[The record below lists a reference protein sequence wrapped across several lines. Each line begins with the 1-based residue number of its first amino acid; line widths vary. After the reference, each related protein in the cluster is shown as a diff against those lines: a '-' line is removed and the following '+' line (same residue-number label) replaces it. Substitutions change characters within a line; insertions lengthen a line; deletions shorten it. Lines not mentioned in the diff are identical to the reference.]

1 MDRGVRVGVKFMRM
15 GGTNEGTRHSVD
27 GVGGVDNEWMVGIYC
42 ECLPGDESGRKALRH
57 ICKAHNESLV
67 DA

>member
-1 MDRGVRVGVKFMRM
+1 MSMEHLESKWL
-15 GGTNEGTRHSVD
+15 VD
-27 GVGGVDNEWMVGIYC
+27 KDDDGQYCIITDEPEPWHIAGAC

-57 ICKAHNESLV
+57 ICEAHNESLV

>member
-1 MDRGVRVGVKFMRM
+1 M